1 MKNLLL
7 VFAALAAGAFGAASA
22 QAEDLDTLDPQ
33 IAQAFAQ
40 FLTEVADKIEN
51 PQIKIEGDIEKSCGC
66 NREQVG
72 LILVPQKDLGPEAI
86 DDSVNSDP
94 GGPIGHL
101 FMSMGFTPV
110 IDGEPLDPSK
120 MRTLE
125 FTGQDGADQKVSY
138 LALAARHTDD
148 DVWHLY
154 GYGTDEKPV
163 LDVQIGEGTGPGT
176 QPLALEVREIEDNTG
191 TCYVT
196 IFDMYQTSFPI
207 TYKEPGADDDSDD
220 DSDDDDDDDD
230 DDE

>member
-7 VFAALAAGAFGAASA
+7 GFAALAAGAFGAASA
-22 QAEDLDTLDPQ
+22 QAEDLDILDPQ

-40 FLTEVADKIEN
+40 FLSEQADKIEN
-51 PQIKIEGDIEKSCGC
+51 PQIKIEGDIEKACGV

-72 LILVPQKDLGPEAI
+72 LILVPQKELSPEAI
-86 DDSVNSDP
+86 PDSVNSDP

-110 IDGEPLDPSK
+110 IDDKPLDQSK

-125 FTGQDGADQKVSY
+125 FTGQDGAAQKVSY

-154 GYGTDEKPV
+154 GYGVDEKPV
-163 LDVQIGEGTGPGT
+163 LDIQIGEGTGPGT

-196 IFDMYQTSFPI
+196 IFDLYQTSFPL
-207 TYKEPGADDDSDD
+207 TYAEPKAADDKGDD
-220 DSDDDDDDDD
+220 AADK
-230 DDE
+230 